1 MKIFFR
7 ASLLRSL
14 ALMLVLGLAS
24 TRVRADEGMW
34 LPIQLSK
41 IESRMKEAGFSLS
54 AADLYQINQ
63 AAVKDAIVRLGGG
76 FCTAEIVSDQ
86 GLVLTNHHCAYD
98 LIQNHSTVEKD
109 YLTNGFWA
117 MNRAQ
122 ELPNPG
128 LTASTLVRMED
139 VTNRMNDSLR
149 NVPEAQRGA
158 VIAKVS
164 KIIADEASAEKK
176 GYQGDVRPIFYGN
189 QFILSVYMVY
199 KDVRLVGAPPSS
211 IGKFG
216 GDTDNWMWP
225 RHTGDFSVLR
235 IYTGPNGES
244 ADYDSLRNIPLKP
257 NRFLS
262 VCTSGVKNGDY
273 TMVMGYPGTTNRYLS
288 ADNLDFNLA
297 TVNMMVEDMIG
308 SRMQAYKEDMDKDDK
323 IRIALA
329 STYASGM
336 NTYKYYQGQ
345 SLGLRKDGLGDKK
358 RAHENGLRQWI
369 SSDPARVA
377 LYGQPL
383 ESLSGLLNQYR
394 NDYRKMIYFRQ
405 ALGNQAF
412 VRHFR
417 IMGDLQKA
425 LESAKPDEAKTL
437 AAAKS
442 TRDALKENMTEY
454 FQATEQKAF
463 ARMLRVYLERINA
476 ADRPPF
482 LNDLL
487 KKTEGEND
495 KDRSKEL
502 AKIIYKESILTNPE
516 LMEAFLNKPSAKK
529 WKKDP
534 GVQLA
539 LSINDYTNQVLMPA
553 DRKAQAEQAPVRR
566 QLMAANMAY
575 QSQRIFAPD
584 ANSTLRLTYG
594 NIKPYVP
601 RDGVD
606 YNWFTTHSGILQ
618 KEDPSNEEF
627 IVPNKLKEDLTKGDF
642 VPYGRDGELV
652 TCFISNNDI
661 TGGNSGSPVMNARA
675 ELVGIAFDGNWESM
689 TGDLM
694 FNDKVQR
701 TISVDIRYV
710 LFVMDRFAGAGHLV
724 REMKLVP

>member
-1 MKIFFR
+1 MKNIICHLRFR
-7 ASLLRSL
+7 AV
-14 ALMLVLGLAS
+14 ALILGLGLFQQPA
-24 TRVRADEGMW
+24 RADEGMW

-41 IESRMKEAGFSLS
+41 IESRMKEAGFRLS
-54 AADLYQINQ
+54 ATDLYQINQ

-117 MNRAQ
+117 MSRAE

-139 VTNRMNDSLR
+139 VTNRVNDSLR
-149 NVPEAQRGA
+149 NVPEAQRA
-158 VIAKVS
+158 AIIAKVS

-257 NRFLS
+257 NRYLA
-262 VCTSGVKNGDY
+262 VCTSGVQKGDY

-288 ADNLDFNLA
+288 SDNLDFNLA
-297 TVNMMVEDMIG
+297 TVNAMVEDMIG
-308 SRMQAYKEDMDKDDK
+308 ARMQAYKEDMDKDDK

-345 SLGLRKDGLGDKK
+345 SLGLRKDGLGEKK
-358 RAHENGLRQWI
+358 RAYENGLRQWI
-369 SSDPARVA
+369 GSDPARVA
-377 LYGQPL
+377 LYGSPL
-383 ESLSGLLNQYR
+383 ETLSGLLNQYR

-405 ALGNQAF
+405 ALGGQAF
-412 VRHFR
+412 VRHYR
-417 IMGDLQKA
+417 IMGNLQKA
-425 LESAKPDEAKTL
+425 LEAKKPEEAKIM
-437 AAAKS
+437 AAAKAAQA
-442 TRDALKENMTEY
+442 TLKENMAEY
-454 FQATEQKAF
+454 FPGTEQKAF
-463 ARMLRVYLERINA
+463 ARMLRVYLERISP

-482 LNDLL
+482 LSEML
-487 KKTEGEND
+487 KKAEGEND
-495 KDRSKEL
+495 KEKAKNL
-502 AKIIYKESILTNPE
+502 AKTVFKTSFLADPE
-516 LMEAFLNKPSAKK
+516 LMEAFLSKPNAKK

-539 LSINDYTNQVLMPA
+539 LAISDYTNQVLMPA
-553 DRKAQAEQAPVRR
+553 DRKAQADQAPVRR

-594 NIKPYVP
+594 NVKPYVP

-606 YNWFTTHSGILQ
+606 YLWFTTHRGILQ
-618 KEDPSNEEF
+618 KEDPNNEEF
-627 IVPNKLKEDLTKGDF
+627 IVPNKLKEDLSKGDF

-661 TGGNSGSPVMNARA
+661 TGGNSGSPVMNANA

-694 FNDKVQR
+694 FNDQVQR

-710 LFVMDRFAGAGHLV
+710 LYVIDRFAGAGHLV